1 MTIAFTFVCGSDL
14 LLARGRAC
22 GPHPCCT
29 KGACKMTPKSGA
41 RVDRCDA
48 AATNTEQQQS
58 PVLFPSIDGFVIG
71 AQPPTANGQPITA
84 AVTDGASFGVDRP
97 PRVTG

>member
-1 MTIAFTFVCGSDL
+1 
-14 LLARGRAC
+14 
-22 GPHPCCT
+22 
-29 KGACKMTPKSGA
+29 MTPKSGA

-48 AATNTEQQQS
+48 APTNPEQQQS
-58 PVLFPSIDGFVIG
+58 PILFASIDRFVVVG
-71 AQPPTANGQPITA
+71 QPPTANGQPVTA